1 MVPITTPRRCR
12 ATITGLASLSHR
24 GSLALLDI
32 ALPSTL
38 ALPRM
43 EGAPFRQTAQ
53 LSGLDLL
60 YDPAHPSQLGFPQHQ
75 LVLRLYEEKAGQVPL
90 LHSGAKTGSHLLVLT
105 FQTPHPLLQKLNSLL
120 GRKRGQ
126 KREPGRKLRVLFDR
140 LPQKLAQPGEELLA
154 SRAGYLVDPPL
165 GSPPL
170 AYRLPRHNE
179 PLPLQLVLAPLT
191 HQRAHL
197 ISVHRPLVE
206 ERHHRQSQRIGYLP
220 LRSHQSSFSRYEL
233 VEIDYI
239 FGLVWCQASNLKVSG
254 ISASQ
259 HAMADAS
266 ASQQLSTSAS
276 DTEYAWDYC
285 GVQPEGARLPCS
297 HHDCHS
303 CGACPRES
311 G

>member
-1 MVPITTPRRCR
+1 MR
-12 ATITGLASLSHR
+12 
-24 GSLALLDI
+24 
-32 ALPSTL
+32 
-38 ALPRM
+38 
-43 EGAPFRQTAQ
+43 
-53 LSGLDLL
+53 
-60 YDPAHPSQLGFPQHQ
+60 
-75 LVLRLYEEKAGQVPL
+75 
-90 LHSGAKTGSHLLVLT
+90 SHLLILY
-105 FQTPHPLLQKLNSLL
+105 FQMPHPLLQKRNSLL
-120 GRKRGQ
+120 GRKPGQ
-126 KREPGRKLRVLFDR
+126 EREPGRKLRVLLDR
-140 LPQKLAQPGEELLA
+140 LPQKLAQPGKELLA
-154 SRAGYLVDPPL
+154 SRACYLVDRPL
-165 GSPPL
+165 WTPSL
-170 AYRLPRHNE
+170 AYRLPRHDE
-179 PLPLQLVLAPLT
+179 RLPLQRPNHRVKRTVPEPHRLVLAPLA
-191 HQRAHL
+191 HQRDHL
-197 ISVHRPLVE
+197 ISVHRPLVQ

-220 LRSHQSSFSRYEL
+220 LRRHQSSFSRYEL